1 MSFVFFLLGVVGLVI
16 YFIPTMVAFN
26 RGVEARVI
34 IFVLNLIFGW
44 TFIVW
49 LVLLIWASTARRY
62 L

>member
-1 MSFVFFLLGVVGLVI
+1 MSFVFFVLGVVGLAI
-16 YFIPTMVAFN
+16 YFIPTIVAFN
-26 RGVEARVI
+26 RGVYPRIA
-34 IFVLNLIFGW
+34 IFFLNLIFGW